1 MDTNQGDAMKPLDI
15 VIVGHV
21 DHGKSTL
28 IGRLLYETSSLPKEK
43 IEELKKTCEMLGR
56 DFEYA
61 YIMDSLEEERKGQ
74 KTIDTAEIYFKVNG
88 RDYTIIDAPGHKEFL
103 KNMITG
109 ASRADAAILITDVKE
124 GVREQTRRHAYI
136 LSLIGIDQIILLVN
150 KMDLVDYDKIAFKSV
165 KEKLLSF
172 MSKLGIEPRHI
183 IPISAK
189 MGDNIVKK
197 SENMPWYDGEPLV
210 NALSSFHKKSKGFD
224 LRLPIQDVYEIN
236 NEKVVVGR
244 VISGE
249 INKNDDVDI
258 YPSKEKTKV
267 KEIKIFEGNKTSAK
281 AGESIGIVFEGNV
294 HADRGQIICKGKPPI
309 VTNEINAVIFSMLP
323 DGVKKEGFILR
334 CTTQEIPCIIE
345 EIYERID
352 SSTLEI
358 LERNANSLKESEV
371 GKVKITTKD
380 LIVIEKFKELQE
392 LGRFV
397 LEKNGNIYA
406 GGVII

>member
-1 MDTNQGDAMKPLDI
+1 MKPLDI

-28 IGRLLYETSSLPKEK
+28 IGRLLYETGSLPKEK

-61 YIMDSLEEERKGQ
+61 YIMDSLEEERKEQ

-124 GVREQTRRHAYI
+124 GIREQTRRHAYI
-136 LSLIGIDQIILLVN
+136 LSLIGIDQIILLIN
-150 KMDLVDYDKIAFKSV
+150 KMDLVDYDKIAFESI

-172 MSKLGIEPRHI
+172 MRKLGIESQHV

-197 SENMPWYDGEPLV
+197 SENMSWYEGEPLV
-210 NALSSFHKKSKGFD
+210 NVLSSFHKESKRFD
-224 LRLPIQDVYEIN
+224 LRLPIQDIYEIN

-244 VISGE
+244 IISGE
-249 INKNDDVDI
+249 INKNDDVDV

-267 KEIKIFEGNKTSAK
+267 KEIKIFEGNKTSAR
-281 AGESIGIVFEGNV
+281 AGESIGIVFEKDV

-309 VTNEINAVIFSMLP
+309 ITNEINAVVFSLFP
-323 DGVKKEGFILR
+323 DGMKKEEFVLR
-334 CTTQEIPCIIE
+334 CATQEIPCTIE

-371 GKVKITTKD
+371 GKVKIITKD
-380 LIVIEKFKELQE
+380 PIVIEKFKELQE

-397 LEKNGNIYA
+397 LERNGNIYA